1 MFVEEGG
8 ETDQTSVKFIT
19 LSDMHTQTVCTV
31 HTPVASSVVFY
42 TNIKHTTQTSDL
54 TVSGF
59 CLTNIVASN
68 FVFCFTLLQML
79 VNKMLTLTIINTLHF
94 VLTGADAQNV
104 DSNQH
109 FVIPVLM
116 NKMQLELRITNT
128 LCLSS
133 VMLTITCF

>member
-1 MFVEEGG
+1 MKGG
-8 ETDQTSVKFIT
+8 ERPTKHQFIT
-19 LSDMHTQTVCTV
+19 LSDMHTHTVCTV

-59 CLTNIVASN
+59 CPTNIVARN

-79 VNKMLTLTIINTLHF
+79 VNKMLLTLTIINTLSF

-116 NKMQLELRITNT
+116 NKMQLELRITNA